1 MKLFK
6 KTYWLIYPILIV
18 VFMLIFDQLY
28 KMDSLPMKAGIC
40 AVIAFFLSPRKKIN
54 SNRNRKNKADN
65 LDIFKGTNNYRLIKK

>member
-28 KMDSLPMKAGIC
+28 QMESLPMKVGIC
-40 AVIAFFLSPRKKIN
+40 AVIAFFLSPRKKLILTETG
-54 SNRNRKNKADN
+54 KIKQIVWIFLKEPII
-65 LDIFKGTNNYRLIKK
+65 LD

>member
-28 KMDSLPMKAGIC
+28 QMDSLPIKAGIC
-40 AVIAFFLSPRKKIN
+40 AVIAFILSPRKKIVLTET
-54 SNRNRKNKADN
+54 KKIKQITWIFLKKPIT
-65 LDIFKGTNNYRLIKK
+65 LD

>member
-28 KMDSLPMKAGIC
+28 TMESLPMKAGIC
-40 AVIAFFLSPRKKIN
+40 AVIAFFLSPRKKIVLTETG
-54 SNRNRKNKADN
+54 KIIQITWIFLKEPIT
-65 LDIFKGTNNYRLIKK
+65 LD